1 MSARSRIVD
10 SICVLVGVGLVLS
23 VLDDS
28 FTPRSAYLVAGLVPA
43 AVLLGLA
50 LVLRSREGGGG
61 VFCLLAAVLYAPL
74 AAVVALHDPGP
85 YLMPTPEAMA
95 RALGATVS
103 GPLELVSTLPPVG
116 ADGLV
121 LMVPFVVGFFAGGG
135 SAWLALASVRPI
147 APVLPLLS
155 GLGVAIA
162 LGSLVPDGLVARA
175 AAIAALLVWW
185 VSVRAR
191 RLVPAA
197 SAQRGAIGQAVAA
210 ALVVA
215 IVSAVVVVLV
225 PDDDETD
232 RVLLRGALAPAID
245 ASDLSDPL
253 QPESRLTDP
262 QLLLRTNGVPDG
274 SPIRFATLD
283 EYTDGGWVA
292 AGESPGAGPTGQFQ
306 RIGPEITPLLPGPE
320 VEMRI
325 QVQPAYVSDWLP
337 TVGEL
342 TSLELEYT
350 DGRTQL
356 SEVRYNQ
363 ATGTAFVIG
372 GVDPRDDYT
381 FTAVVNPDEL
391 EPGADPARASAEQ
404 RQPAGDFLDPY
415 LARWAPDTAFPMT
428 AWRGFL
434 RYLARN
440 GSVRLRAT
448 DTDLDP
454 AQLQRVLAPPRI
466 VGTPHQ
472 YAAIAALA
480 ASRLGIP
487 GRIVVG
493 AEPDRLGRVLS
504 DDVTSWVEVQVE
516 DGSWR
521 RVEPALYLG
530 TRSLEG
536 PGGAVGGGEGG
547 AGTVGPGTPVEEDD
561 IEIPKGSDVDVPPGT
576 TPIAPGESDTGRVLV
591 WLSVSGIFLIAVGLL
606 LVPLVKL
613 VRRRSRRAR
622 RPWSQRYVGGWQE
635 VVDAARDVG
644 SPVPEHLGRVPQAR
658 LLGSAEILARATDA
672 AVFAPER
679 PPDTEE
685 EDFWR
690 AVGDER
696 SAILAGVSTR
706 RRVWASFN
714 PASLLAS
721 WRRRRAARHGA
732 TSSASA
738 EPVPA
743 GRP

>member
-1 MSARSRIVD
+1 MTARSRIVD
-10 SICVLVGVGLVLS
+10 SVCVLVGVGLVLS

-28 FTPRSAYLVAGLVPA
+28 YTARSTYLLAGLLPA
-43 AVLLGLA
+43 ATLLGLA
-50 LVLRSREGGGG
+50 LLLRTREGGGG
-61 VFCLLAAVLYAPL
+61 LFCVLAALLYAPL

-85 YLMPTPEAMA
+85 YLVPTPEAMA
-95 RALGATVS
+95 RALGGTVS
-103 GPLELVSTLPPVG
+103 GPLELVSTLPPVD

-135 SAWLALASVRPI
+135 SAWLALASVRAI
-147 APVLPLLS
+147 APVLPLLA
-155 GLGVAIA
+155 GLAVAIA

-175 AAIAALLVWW
+175 AAMAAMVVWW

-191 RLVPAA
+191 RLLPAA
-197 SAQRGAIGQAVAA
+197 SAERGAIGQAVAA

-215 IVSAVVVVLV
+215 TVSAAVVVLV

-245 ASDLSDPL
+245 ASDLTDPI

-262 QLLLRTNGVPDG
+262 QLLLRTTGVPDG
-274 SPIRFATLD
+274 SPVRFATLD

-306 RIGPEITPLLPGPE
+306 RVGPEITPLLPGPQ
-320 VEMRI
+320 VGMRI
-325 QVQPAYVSDWLP
+325 RVQPAYVSDWLP

-342 TSLELEYT
+342 TSLDLDYT

-391 EPGADPARASAEQ
+391 EPGADPARASAAQ

-415 LARWAPDTAFPMT
+415 LARWAPEGADPMT

-448 DTDLDP
+448 ATDLDT

-472 YAAIAALA
+472 YAAIAALG

-493 AEPDRLGRVLS
+493 AEPDRLGRVHS

-521 RVEPALYLG
+521 RVEPDLYLG

-536 PGGAVGGGEGG
+536 TGGAAGGGEGG
-547 AGTVGPGTPVEEDD
+547 AGTIGPGTPIDEDD
-561 IEIPKGSDVDVPPGT
+561 LEIPKGSDVD
-576 TPIAPGESDTGRVLV
+576 IAPGTPVPSGASNTRRVLV
-591 WLSVSGIFLIAVGLL
+591 WTSVSVLGLIATALL

-622 RPWSQRYVGGWQE
+622 RSWSVRYVGGWQE

-658 LLGSAEILARATDA
+658 LLGSAAALARATDSAIFSREQPPA
-672 AVFAPER
+672 A
-679 PPDTEE
+679 EE
-685 EDFWR
+685 ETFWG
-690 AVGDER
+690 AVAEAR
-696 SAILAGVSTR
+696 SAILADVSAR
-706 RRVWASFN
+706 RRIWAWFN

-721 WRRRRAARHGA
+721 WRRRRAARH
-732 TSSASA
+732 
-738 EPVPA
+738 VPA
-743 GRP
+743 RTESPQPEPAAR